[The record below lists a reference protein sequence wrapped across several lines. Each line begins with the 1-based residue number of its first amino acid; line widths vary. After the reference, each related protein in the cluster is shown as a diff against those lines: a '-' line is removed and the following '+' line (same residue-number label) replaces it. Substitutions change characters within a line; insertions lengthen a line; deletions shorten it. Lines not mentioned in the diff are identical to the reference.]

1 MKKIIQLFIII
12 ILIGLSYKAS
22 SCSITPVITAG
33 GPTTF
38 CYGGSVVLSTD
49 VYVSWLWSTGDTT
62 QSITIT
68 TSGTYTVYATDINGC
83 TGTSAAT
90 IVIVNPLPVPV
101 ITVGGGTF
109 FCQGDSVSLTAD
121 TVSAYS
127 WSTGSTSQSI
137 WVNSTGNYSVTV
149 TDSNGCSASVSEI
162 MTMDSL
168 PVVSFTGLPDTVCDY
183 SGDFTLTGSPAG
195 GGFFGTGMNGN
206 IFNPFNSP
214 FGNNVITYYFTDT
227 TDGCYNT
234 ATHTVYIS
242 PCTGIQVINGNAE
255 GFNVFPNPAN
265 DVITISFSSS
275 NNESY
280 VLRLTDMLG
289 RTIKE
294 DLVKSNYGN
303 NTYTIYLRDVAKGI
317 YTIILQKG
325 DNISEGKLIV
335 E

>member
-1 MKKIIQLFIII
+1 MKKNLQAFIMII
-12 ILIGLSYKAS
+12 ILGLSFKAS
-22 SCSITPVITAG
+22 ACSITPLITSG

-38 CYGGSVVLSTD
+38 CYGGNVVLSTD
-49 VYVSWLWSTGDTT
+49 VYVNWLWSTGDTT
-62 QSITIT
+62 QSITVT
-68 TSGTYTVYATDINGC
+68 TSGTYTVYVTDINGC

-90 IVIVNPLPVPV
+90 IVVVNPLPIPV

-121 TVSAYS
+121 TVSSYI

-149 TDSNGCSASVSEI
+149 TDSNGCSASISEI

-168 PVVSFTGLPDTVCDY
+168 PVVSFTGLPDTVCND
-183 SGDFTLTGSPAG
+183 SVNFTLTGSPAG

-214 FGNNVITYYFTDT
+214 SGNNVITYYFTDS

-242 PCTGIQVINGNAE
+242 PCTGIPIINGNTN
-255 GFNVFPNPAN
+255 GFNVYPNPTI
-265 DVITISFSSS
+265 DFITISFSSN

-280 VLRLTDMLG
+280 FLRLTDMLG
-289 RTIKE
+289 RIIKE
-294 DLVKSNYGN
+294 DLVKSVYGN
-303 NTYTIYLRDVAKGI
+303 NSHTMYLHDVAKGI

-335 E
+335 N